1 MFEQLKK
8 KKASI
13 DPIMANDPGPNFKI
27 NTQMVL
33 VSFQGWK
40 RELSANI

>member
-1 MFEQLKK
+1 MTQK

-13 DPIMANDPGPNFKI
+13 DPKMANDPGPIFKI

-33 VSFQGWK
+33 VSFQGLK
-40 RELSANI
+40 RERSANI